1 MRRYFCIIGSLLV
14 FAFFQGMA
22 LAQNDE
28 VVAKIGDKIITV
40 SDFNKIIANN
50 FDSDKQ
56 KMIENNPQI
65 REAILSQ
72 YVQTLVVFGLANQ
85 SGFDKRP
92 EVKEQLEFYRSNFI
106 ANEYIKREIAG
117 KITVP
122 ENEIKAYY
130 DSHPDEFK
138 KPEMIRARHILVKV
152 EPSASQQDKE
162 KAKVKAND
170 ILKKIKAG
178 DNFEK
183 LADDQSD
190 DPGSKSKGGDLGF
203 FSRGR
208 MVKQFEDAA
217 FSLKPGE
224 TSGIVETQFG
234 YHIIKVEEKKDTST
248 EPFDA
253 VKDKISQKLIQ
264 ERAKTKVTEFLDKV
278 MKDAKVETHP
288 EVLGGKK

>member
-1 MRRYFCIIGSLLV
+1 MRRYVCIIGSLLV
-14 FAFFQGMA
+14 FVFFQGMA

-28 VVAKIGDKIITV
+28 IVAKIGDKKFTV
-40 SDFNKIIANN
+40 SDFKKIITNN

-56 KMIENNPQI
+56 KMIENTPQI

-72 YVQTLVVFGLANQ
+72 YIQTIVVSGLVKQ

-92 EVKEQLEFYRSNFI
+92 EIKEQLEFYRDNFL
-106 ANEYIKREIAG
+106 ANEYIKREVAG

-152 EPSASQQDKE
+152 EPSASQNDKE
-162 KAKVKAND
+162 KAKEKATD

-183 LADDQSD
+183 LADDLSD

-234 YHIIKVEEKKDTST
+234 YHIIKVEEKKDAST
-248 EPFDA
+248 EPYDA

-264 ERAKTKVTEFLDKV
+264 ERVKTKVAEFLDKA
-278 MKDAKVETHP
+278 MKDAKVEMHP

>member
-1 MRRYFCIIGSLLV
+1 MRRYVCIIGSLLV
-14 FAFFQGMA
+14 FAFFHGKA

-28 VVAKIGDKIITV
+28 IVAKIGDKKITV
-40 SDFNKIIANN
+40 SDFKKIIINN

-56 KMIENNPQI
+56 KMIENTPQI
-65 REAILSQ
+65 REAILNQ
-72 YVQTLVVFGLANQ
+72 YIQTIVVSGLAKQ
-85 SGFDKRP
+85 SGFDKKP
-92 EVKEQLEFYRSNFI
+92 DIKEQLEFYRENFL
-106 ANEYIKREIAG
+106 ANEYIKREVAG
-117 KITVP
+117 KITAP
-122 ENEIKAYY
+122 EDEIKAYY

-152 EPSASQQDKE
+152 EPSASQKDKE
-162 KAKVKAND
+162 KAKEKANN

-178 DNFEK
+178 ENFEK
-183 LADDQSD
+183 LAEDLSD

-234 YHIIKVEEKKDTST
+234 YHIIKVEEKKDAST
-248 EPFDA
+248 EPYDA

-264 ERAKTKVTEFLDKV
+264 ERVKTKVTEFLDKV
-278 MKDAKVETHP
+278 MKDAKVEIHP